1 MGSLIPNPHDQD
13 VMQNLD
19 ATFSDPH
26 LRNLRNRITGHSP
39 LPPTEPHFFSDPG
52 NARHLARIS
61 HRLKIHPNGP
71 PPPTPAELKA
81 RWQYF
86 LQTLLTDPATAA
98 QNGKTVAQVIREA
111 LQVFV
116 VTDDP
121 TTGPRNC
128 MAITF
133 SAIPNDGTLPS
144 GINYRA
150 DINPDPNLP
159 RPAAPYTASITL
171 MCRTEIAPGV
181 NAGDPNPDN
190 GEVPPVQPNI

>member
-1 MGSLIPNPHDQD
+1 MGSLIPNPHDQN
-13 VMQNLD
+13 VSHELD
-19 ATFSDPH
+19 NTFSDPH
-26 LRNLRNRITGHSP
+26 LRNLRNRIHGHGAA
-39 LPPTEPHFFSDPG
+39 EPHFFSDPG

-71 PPPTPAELKA
+71 PPPTPAQLKA

-86 LQTLLTDPATAA
+86 LQTLLTDPVTAA
-98 QNGKTVAQVIREA
+98 QNGTTVAEVIRKA

-121 TTGPRNC
+121 KCT
-128 MAITF
+128 AITF
-133 SAIPNDGTLPS
+133 DAIPNDGSLPN

-150 DINPDPNLP
+150 HINPDPDLP
-159 RPAAPYTASITL
+159 RGAEAYIATIKL
-171 MCRTEIAPGV
+171 MCRTEIAAGV
-181 NAGDPNPDN
+181 NAPDPNPDN

>member
-1 MGSLIPNPHDQD
+1 MGGLIPNPHDLNVSQK
-13 VMQNLD
+13 LD
-19 ATFSDPH
+19 NKFCDPH
-26 LRNLRNRITGHSP
+26 LRNLRRRIHGP
-39 LPPTEPHFFSDPG
+39 GATEPHFFSDPG

-61 HRLKIHPNGP
+61 HRLKIHPDGP
-71 PPPTPAELKA
+71 APPTPAELRA

-86 LQTLLTDPATAA
+86 LQTLLTDPVTAA
-98 QNGKTVAQVIREA
+98 QNGTTVAEVIRNA

-116 VTDDP
+116 VIDDP
-121 TTGPRNC
+121 KCT
-128 MAITF
+128 AITF
-133 SAIPNDGTLPS
+133 GAIPNDGTLPS

-171 MCRTEIAPGV
+171 MCRTEIASGV

-190 GEVPPVQPNI
+190 GEVPPVQPNF